1 MGMKTVLD
9 KLDQKTKLLDYH
21 LRELK
26 DRVKDKYVVQFLLD
40 REFFIN
46 NSEDTIYKNSQLKA
60 LNNWSI

>member
-1 MGMKTVLD
+1 MKTVLD

-46 NSEDTIYKNSQLKA
+46 NSEDTIYKNSQLKT
-60 LNNWSI
+60 LNNWFI